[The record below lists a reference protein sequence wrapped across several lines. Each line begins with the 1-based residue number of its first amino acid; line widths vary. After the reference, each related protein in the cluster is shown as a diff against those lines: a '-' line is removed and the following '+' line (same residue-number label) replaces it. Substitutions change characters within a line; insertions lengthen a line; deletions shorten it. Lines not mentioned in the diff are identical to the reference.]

1 MKKELLIGLAVGLI
15 ATAIGF
21 YFYVEYALSGTFKD
35 ALAVMKEKDLYGKV
49 LSIAAIPNL
58 LAFFIFLKKKQ
69 DFRAKGVLLAT
80 LLVAVLILVSQFI

>member
-1 MKKELLIGLAVGLI
+1 MKKELLIGIAVGLI

-58 LAFFIFLKKKQ
+58 LAFFIFLKKKAG
-69 DFRAKGVLLAT
+69 F
-80 LLVAVLILVSQFI
+80 